1 MWQDITDYWNEL
13 VADLTVKRD
22 NNGRMKGH
30 ELQLDVPLHAQ
41 ALTDRSSFH
50 LKQRVNMTKFEK
62 GMEEADV
69 EAYERECQMGHRRT
83 DSEYFASHGA
93 SSRALCPGTIGHSQ
107 FSQAL
112 PSCAVGYKVKLER
125 PDDDGDAFSLGGAK
139 IAQEDG
145 EQRASA
151 GDVELAIAET
161 VSSLGR
167 TLGKTKAKLEDVVRE
182 AWVSLARLDVAEED
196 KTYKT
201 IVENRVKGA
210 RAILGLADLDALET
224 EVELSGSTA
233 SNPKKQMIP
242 GVSPPELHVEGDQPT
257 ADEKKKSK
265 AEFGEWLT
273 GLKKSIVFKP
283 AAIIEGTD
291 VLEDYLAGLGDAK
304 PIRDIALLKSV
315 AALDHIVAGLHTS
328 ASED

>member
-1 MWQDITDYWNEL
+1 VWQDITDYWNEL

-50 LKQRVNMTKFEK
+50 LKQRVQMTKFEK
-62 GMEEADV
+62 GMDDADI

-112 PSCAVGYKVKLER
+112 PSCAVGYKEVKVER
-125 PDDDGDAFSLGGAK
+125 PGDDDKVKVEL
-139 IAQEDG
+139 EEG
-145 EQRASA
+145 EQKASA

-224 EVELSGSTA
+224 EVELSDSTA
-233 SNPKKQMIP
+233 SNPKKQKIP

-304 PIRDIALLKSV
+304 PIRDIAFLKSV
-315 AALDHIVAGLHTS
+315 AALDHDVAGLHTS